1 MKQEELKELAKQTIA
16 IIKAEQYTNGDGEV
30 KNLGWYIKSTIAN
43 TNIIGPDWISSNLPN
58 VERYPVV
65 EVTTES
71 TIWAMRRL
79 LMYDCDLDELGCLN
93 FASAKH
99 PGGGF
104 TWGTMAQE
112 EALAYSST
120 LYASLDAA
128 PWFYE
133 SHIELEKAGHPPLYT
148 DSVIVSPHI
157 TFFRNDQFGLLNH
170 PFSATV
176 LTCAA
181 PKTVDIIEKFPKF
194 LHQVKPVFEQRMER
208 MFRVAIDAGITHFV
222 LGAWGCGVFKND
234 PGMVAT
240 MFKENLEKYGKY
252 FDYIVFAIYGTK
264 DDINYKTFKGI
275 IQP

>member
-16 IIKAEQYTNGDGEV
+16 IIKVGQYTNDDGEL
-30 KNLGWYIKSTIAN
+30 KNLNWYISQTIKH
-43 TNIIGPDWISSNLPN
+43 TNIIGPDWVPSSLPK
-58 VERYPVV
+58 VERIPVV

-79 LMYDCDLDELGCLN
+79 KLYGCEPDELGCLN

-112 EALAYSST
+112 EALAYSSI

-133 SHIELEKAGHPPLYT
+133 SHMELEKGGHPPLYT
-148 DSVIVSPHI
+148 DSVIVSPFV
-157 TFFRNDQFGLLNH
+157 TFFRNDQFGFLDQ

-181 PKTVDIIEKFPKF
+181 PKTVDIMDKFPKF

-234 PGMVAT
+234 PEMVAT
-240 MFKENLEKYGKY
+240 LFKENLEKYGKY
-252 FDYIVFAIYGTK
+252 FDHIVFAIYGSE
-264 DDINYKTFKGI
+264 DDINYKTFKEI